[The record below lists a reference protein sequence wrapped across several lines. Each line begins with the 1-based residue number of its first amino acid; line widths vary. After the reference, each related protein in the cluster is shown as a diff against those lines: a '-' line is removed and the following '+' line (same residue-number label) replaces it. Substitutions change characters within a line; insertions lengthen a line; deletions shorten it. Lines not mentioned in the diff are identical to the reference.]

1 VSLDRAQLLRALPCY
16 LCGDLPSEVAADVRA
31 ALQEDPEL
39 ATLAAQLSASG
50 TLCQDRLRRAA
61 PGALFVVRRAA
72 AVERPASA
80 IWVGLVAVI
89 FAVSFVLATSGGPDR
104 RAEDDVRQLLSTPAP
119 LAAPLVTAESPEAL
133 NTLLRAAQIS
143 PLFTIT
149 PSLDAVGLRLEG
161 ASPAFGGCLV
171 VYRDA
176 QGARVGV
183 LRLPEQGLDLGAY
196 AARPSGR
203 GPALRVH
210 GAGVGRIVAHHID
223 GRADLYL
230 GPWSEDALLLASR
243 LGVAAP

>member
-1 VSLDRAQLLRALPCY
+1 MKLDRAQILRALPCY

-31 ALQEDPEL
+31 ALEEDPEL

-50 TLCQDRLRRAA
+50 TLCQERLRRAA
-61 PGALFVVRRAA
+61 PGALFFVRRAA

-80 IWVGLVAVI
+80 IWAGLVAVV
-89 FAVSFVLATSGGPDR
+89 FVVSFVLAAAGGPDR
-104 RAEDDVRQLLSTPAP
+104 RAEDDVRRLLSAQAP
-119 LAAPLVTAESPEAL
+119 LAAPLVTAESPEQL
-133 NTLLRAAQIS
+133 NALLRAAQIS

-149 PSLDAVGLRLEG
+149 PGLDAVGLRLEG

-171 VYRDA
+171 LYRDA

-183 LRLPEQGLDLGAY
+183 LRLPEQGLTLGAY
-196 AARPSGR
+196 TSLPSGR

-210 GAGVGRIVAHHID
+210 GDGARRVVAHHID

-230 GPWSEDALLLASR
+230 GPWSDEALMLASR
-243 LGVAAP
+243 QGVAAP

>member
-1 VSLDRAQLLRALPCY
+1 MTFDRAQILRALPCY

-31 ALQEDPEL
+31 ALEEDPEL

-72 AVERPASA
+72 GVDRPTSVFWA
-80 IWVGLVAVI
+80 GLVAVV
-89 FAVSFVLATSGGPDR
+89 FAVSFVLAAAGGPDR
-104 RAEDDVRQLLSTPAP
+104 RAEDDVRRLLSAHAP
-119 LAAPLVTAESPEAL
+119 LAAPLVIAESPEQLTA
-133 NTLLRAAQIS
+133 LLRAAQIS
-143 PLFTIT
+143 PLYTIT
-149 PSLDAVGLRLEG
+149 PSLEPVALRLEG

-176 QGARVGV
+176 RGARVGV
-183 LRLPEQGLDLGAY
+183 LRLPEQGLTFGAY
-196 AARPSGR
+196 TSLPSGR

-210 GAGVGRIVAHHID
+210 GAGAGRVVAHHID

-230 GPWSEDALLLASR
+230 GPWSQEALFLASR
-243 LGVAAP
+243 LSNAAP